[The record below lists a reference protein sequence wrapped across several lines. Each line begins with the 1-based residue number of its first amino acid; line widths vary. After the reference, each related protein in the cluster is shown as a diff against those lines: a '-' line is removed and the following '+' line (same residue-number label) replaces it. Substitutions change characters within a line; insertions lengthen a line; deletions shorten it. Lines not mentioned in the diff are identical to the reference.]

1 LIVVAEESQQRA
13 RQVGSVVDG
22 RHRLFCPL
30 TSSTVLPR
38 GWNPFSDK
46 KAMRRVAYAA
56 PD

>member
-30 TSSTVLPR
+30 TSSAVLPR